1 MEEVTLKSRA
11 VVFALCV
18 GVVAFILALLATSH
32 GVIDRAT
39 ITIALIPAI
48 VCGAMSW
55 ASAERALSS
64 TAAAIDLAIARLA
77 DAAEGDLDSPIP
89 PEIAD
94 RVPQLASAM
103 TSLFRQFDSDIE
115 GIRRTARVDLVT
127 GLPNR
132 GHFREAAEAA
142 LAAPDMPG
150 AALFFIDLDRF
161 KAVNDTLGHARGD
174 MLLAAVAGRL
184 RVVAEEAV
192 AASAATPLIGR
203 LAGDEFTLLLPG
215 IRETMAA
222 ARVGRSIQRA
232 LAEPFAIDGTAV
244 EVGGSVGI
252 ALAPQ
257 HGATLGELMRA
268 ADLAMYQAKAEG
280 RGRVAHFTDTIAAAV
295 AERARLDEELR
306 RALARDE
313 FTLVFQPQIGARDG
327 AVVAVEALL
336 RWQHPEDGPR
346 LPATFIR
353 RAEESGMIVE
363 IGDWVIARVAETLAR
378 WGADGTG
385 QRLAVNISQREL
397 DHALFFRR
405 LHHGMRAAHAPAA
418 LLELEISESL
428 AMRCS
433 REVLDALAL
442 LRGDGATISIDNFGT
457 GYSNLARLR
466 ELPIDRIKLDRSV
479 IEHIATRAEART
491 IAHAVISLVHGLGCE
506 AVAEGIESD
515 AQANVLRVIG
525 CDVLQGYAVA
535 PPMDE
540 PTLITWA
547 RGQRQRLAV

>member
-1 MEEVTLKSRA
+1 MEEVTLKRRA
-11 VVFALCV
+11 VVFALCA
-18 GVVAFILALLATSH
+18 GGVAFLLALLATSH
-32 GVIDRAT
+32 GVFDSET
-39 ITIALIPAI
+39 IGIALIPAI
-48 VCGAMSW
+48 VCGVMSW
-55 ASAERALSS
+55 ASAERAISGA
-64 TAAAIDLAIARLA
+64 AAAIDMAIARLA
-77 DAAEGDLDSPIP
+77 AAAEGDLDSPIP
-89 PEIAD
+89 PEIGEQ
-94 RVPQLASAM
+94 VPQLAAAM
-103 TSLFRQFDSDIE
+103 AGLFHQFDSDIE
-115 GIRRTARVDLVT
+115 GIRRSARVDLVT

-132 GHFREAAEAA
+132 GHFRDAAEGA
-142 LAAPDMPG
+142 LAAADS

-161 KAVNDTLGHARGD
+161 KAVNDTLGHAGGD

-192 AASAATPLIGR
+192 AASAITPLLGR

-215 IRETMAA
+215 VGDTAA
-222 ARVGRSIQRA
+222 ATRIGRSIQRA
-232 LAEPFAIDGTAV
+232 LAEPFAIHGEQV

-257 HGATLGELMRA
+257 HGETLSELMRA

-280 RGRVAHFTDTIAAAV
+280 RGRVAHFTDTLAAAI
-295 AERARLDEELR
+295 AERAQLDEELR

-313 FTLVFQPQIGARDG
+313 FTLVFQPQVGARDG
-327 AVVAVEALL
+327 AVVAAEALL
-336 RWQHPEDGPR
+336 RWQHPQDGPR
-346 LPATFIR
+346 LPATFIA

-363 IGDWVIARVAETLAR
+363 IGDWVVARVAETLAR
-378 WGADGTG
+378 WGAMGIG

-405 LHHGMRAAHAPAA
+405 LHEAMRRAGAPAN
-418 LLELEISESL
+418 LLELEITESL
-428 AMRCS
+428 AMKCS
-433 REVLDALAL
+433 REVIDALAL
-442 LRGDGATISIDNFGT
+442 LRADGATIAIDDFGT

-479 IEHIATRAEART
+479 IEHIAARAEART

-540 PTLITWA
+540 PTLLTWT
-547 RGQRQRLAV
+547 RGQPQRLAG

>member
-1 MEEVTLKSRA
+1 MENVTLKRRA
-11 VVFALCV
+11 VVFALCAG
-18 GVVAFILALLATSH
+18 GVVFILALLATSH
-32 GVIDRAT
+32 GMFDLDS
-39 ITIALIPAI
+39 ITTAMIPAI

-55 ASAERALSS
+55 ASAERAISN
-64 TAAAIDLAIARLA
+64 TAAAIDVAIDRLA
-77 DAAEGDLDSPIP
+77 AAAKGDLDSPIP
-89 PEIAD
+89 AEIGEQ
-94 RVPQLASAM
+94 VPQLASAM
-103 TSLFRQFDSDIE
+103 ADLFRQFDSDIE
-115 GIRRTARVDLVT
+115 GVRRSARVDLVT

-142 LAAPDMPG
+142 LAVPDLAG

-192 AASAATPLIGR
+192 AASAVTPLLAR

-215 IRETMAA
+215 IGETAA
-222 ARVGRSIQRA
+222 ATRIGRSIQRA
-232 LAEPFAIDGTAV
+232 LAEPFAIEGASV

-257 HGATLGELMRA
+257 HGHSLGELMRA

-280 RGRVAHFTDTIAAAV
+280 GSRIAHFTDTIAAAV
-295 AERARLDEELR
+295 VERAQLDDELR
-306 RALARDE
+306 LALARDE
-313 FTLVFQPQIGARDG
+313 FTLVYQPQIGARDG

-336 RWQHPEDGPR
+336 RWQHPQDGPR
-346 LPATFIR
+346 LPATFIA
-353 RAEESGMIVE
+353 RAEESGVIVE
-363 IGDWVIARVAETLAR
+363 IGDWVVARVAETLAR
-378 WGADGTG
+378 WGRVGVS

-405 LHHGMRAAHAPAA
+405 LHAAMRNAGAPAG
-418 LLELEISESL
+418 LLELEITESL
-428 AMRCS
+428 AMKCS
-433 REVLDALAL
+433 REVIDALAL
-442 LRGDGATISIDNFGT
+442 LRGDGATIAIDDFGT

-491 IAHAVISLVHGLGCE
+491 IAHAVISLVHSLGCE

-540 PTLITWA
+540 PTLLTWT
-547 RGQRQRLAV
+547 RGQPQRLAG

>member
-1 MEEVTLKSRA
+1 MENVTLKRRA
-11 VVFALCV
+11 VVFALCA
-18 GVVAFILALLATSH
+18 GGVAFILALLATWH
-32 GVIDRAT
+32 GVFNVDS
-39 ITIALIPAI
+39 ITSAMIPAI

-55 ASAERALSS
+55 ASAERQISTTASAL
-64 TAAAIDLAIARLA
+64 DKAIARLSAAA
-77 DAAEGDLDSPIP
+77 DGDLVSPIP
-89 PEIAD
+89 PEIGQQ
-94 RVPQLASAM
+94 VPQLGKAM
-103 TSLFRQFDSDIE
+103 AGLFAQFGSDIE
-115 GIRRTARVDLVT
+115 GVRRSAGVDLVT

-132 GHFREAAEAA
+132 GHFRDAAEAA
-142 LAAPDMPG
+142 LAAPGPG
-150 AALFFIDLDRF
+150 EAALFFIDLDRF

-184 RVVAEEAV
+184 RVAAEEAV
-192 AASAATPLIGR
+192 AARAAAPLLGR

-215 IRETMAA
+215 IGETAA
-222 ARVGRSIQRA
+222 ASRIGRSIQRA
-232 LAEPFAIDGTAV
+232 LAEPFAIDGTMV

-257 HGATLGELMRA
+257 HGATLAELMRN

-280 RGRVAHFTDTIAAAV
+280 RGRVAHFTDTLAAAV
-295 AERARLDEELR
+295 VQRARLDDELR
-306 RALARDE
+306 RALAHDE
-313 FTLVFQPQIGARDG
+313 FTLVYQPQIGARDG

-346 LPATFIR
+346 LPATFIT

-363 IGDWVIARVAETLAR
+363 IGEWVVARVAETLAR
-378 WGADGTG
+378 WGRAGWG
-385 QRLAVNISQREL
+385 QRLAVNISQRQL

-405 LHHGMRAAHAPAA
+405 LHDAMRATGAPAG

-433 REVLDALAL
+433 RDVLDALAL

-466 ELPIDRIKLDRSV
+466 QLPIDRIKLDRSV
-479 IEHIATRAEART
+479 IEHVATRAEART

-506 AVAEGIESD
+506 AVAEGIESE

-540 PTLITWA
+540 PTLLTWT
-547 RGQRQRLAV
+547 RGQPQRMVG

>member
-1 MEEVTLKSRA
+1 MKEVTLKSRA
-11 VVFALCV
+11 VVFALCA
-18 GVVAFILALLATSH
+18 GGVAFLLALLATSH

-39 ITIALIPAI
+39 VTIALIPAI
-48 VCGAMSW
+48 VCGVMSW
-55 ASAERALSS
+55 ASAERALSH

-77 DAAEGDLDSPIP
+77 AAAEGDLDSPIP
-89 PEIAD
+89 PGIAAQ
-94 RVPQLASAM
+94 VPQLAAAM
-103 TSLFRQFDSDIE
+103 TGLFRQFDHDIE
-115 GIRRTARVDLVT
+115 GVRRTARVDLVT

-132 GHFREAAEAA
+132 GHFREAAEAT
-142 LAAPDMPG
+142 LDAPDFAG

-161 KAVNDTLGHARGD
+161 KSVNDTLGHARGD
-174 MLLAAVAGRL
+174 MLLADVAGRL
-184 RVVAEEAV
+184 RAVAQESV
-192 AASAATPLIGR
+192 AASAPGPLVGR

-215 IRETMAA
+215 IADTAA
-222 ARVGRSIQRA
+222 ATPVGRSILRA
-232 LAEPFAIDGTAV
+232 LAEPFVVDGGSID
-244 EVGGSVGI
+244 VGGSVGV
-252 ALAPQ
+252 ALAPR

-280 RGRVAHFTDTIAAAV
+280 RGRLVHFTDTLAAAV
-295 AERARLDEELR
+295 AERARLDDELR
-306 RALARDE
+306 RALVRDE

-336 RWQHPEDGPR
+336 RWQHPQDGAR
-346 LPATFIR
+346 LPATFIT

-378 WGADGTG
+378 WGAMGVG

-405 LHHGMRAAHAPAA
+405 LHEAMRAAGGPVD

-428 AMRCS
+428 AMQCS

-442 LRGDGATISIDNFGT
+442 LRADGATIAVDNFGT

-466 ELPIDRIKLDRSV
+466 ELPIDRVKLDRSV
-479 IEHIATRAEART
+479 IEHIATRAETRT
-491 IAHAVISLVHGLGCE
+491 IAHAVISLIHGLGCE

-540 PTLITWA
+540 PTLLTWT
-547 RGQRQRLAV
+547 RGQPQRLAS